1 VVPLS
6 LHLLRQAVDPRIGGF
21 EHSLIKTSA
30 SPSTVHRVVLTYPQ
44 DHPGVRSVILKSIA
58 AVWPNDS
65 EGSCREV
72 RFYNQVLP
80 CLDLEHP
87 KIYYAGLDPESDL
100 RLILMEDLAAS
111 HRFPP
116 PVHRWTPDEAE
127 YMVRAYAQLHVRGE
141 HCIPPEA
148 ERGWMWRMALHEQDW
163 EPEAL
168 ASMVHDLV
176 AQGIWAPVPRLE
188 ALIKHTLANLPHFAG
203 CPATLLHNDVYP
215 PNVALPFDPQGKAI
229 LFDWEMA
236 GWGLAQLDLAFM
248 FLQPFR
254 SAQHLQRSEVLASYW
269 AQRQA
274 LEGGQPPFGE
284 RQAIQNHA
292 DALWALSLIPVAHSV
307 AAKPHPARS
316 APQIYWESMFGVLYE
331 RLVDLGEKL

>member
-1 VVPLS
+1 MVPLS
-6 LHLLRQAVDPRIGGF
+6 LQLLRQAVDPRIDGF

-44 DHPGVRSVILKSIA
+44 DHPGVRSVILKLVA

-65 EGSCREV
+65 GGSCREV

-87 KIYYAGLDPESDL
+87 KVYYAGLDPDSDF
-100 RLILMEDLAAS
+100 RLILMEDVAAS
-111 HRFPP
+111 HHFPP
-116 PVHRWTPDEAE
+116 PAHRWTPDEAE
-127 YMVRAYAQLHVRGE
+127 YTVQAYAQLHVQGQR
-141 HCIPPEA
+141 CLPPEA
-148 ERGWMWRMALHEQDW
+148 ERSWLWRMALHEQDW
-163 EPEAL
+163 EPGVL

-176 AQGIWAPVPRLE
+176 AKKIWARVSRIDRLIE
-188 ALIKHTLANLPHFAG
+188 HTLADLGHFTHY
-203 CPATLLHNDVYP
+203 PVTLLHNDVYP
-215 PNVALPFDPQGKAI
+215 PNVALPIDPQGKAI

-236 GWGLAQLDLAFM
+236 GWGLAELDLAFM

-254 SAQHLQRSEVLASYW
+254 SAQYLERSRVLASYW

-274 LEGGQPPFGE
+274 LEGEQPPFWE

-292 DALWALSLIPVAHSV
+292 DALWALSLIPVAHRV
-307 AAKPHPARS
+307 AAKPYPARS
-316 APQIYWESMFGVLYE
+316 APQIYWESMFGVLHD
-331 RLVDLGEKL
+331 RLVDLCEKL